1 MTYKKKIVHTN
12 NLYFCTFTCYKWLRL
27 FEITNLYDF
36 IYKWF
41 DILRL
46 KNIQLTA
53 YVIMPNHLH
62 FIARIPESILSFNAV
77 LGNGKRFLAYEIIR
91 RLENENL
98 SSILIQLKK
107 AVTPY
112 YKMRGKKHKVFETSS
127 DIKAL
132 LTEHQIQQK
141 LEYIHFNPVLKHWN
155 LIDDYRLFEHSSAG
169 FYEGNPSYKG
179 YPVTHL
185 SEIVF
190 D

>member
-1 MTYKKKIVHTN
+1 MTYKKKIIPFY
-12 NLYFCTFTCYKWLRL
+12 NLYFCTFTCYNWLRL
-27 FEITNLYDF
+27 FKITNLYDY

-41 DILRL
+41 NILGL
-46 KNIQLTA
+46 KHIQLTA

-62 FIARIPESILSFNAV
+62 FIAYIPDTMLNLNTV

-91 RLENENL
+91 RLENKNL
-98 SSILIQLKK
+98 SSILFQLEKG
-107 AVTPY
+107 VTPY
-112 YKMRGKKHKVFETSS
+112 YKKRGKKHQVFEISS
-127 DIKAL
+127 DIKVL

-155 LIDDYRLFEHSSAG
+155 LIEDYRLYKHSSAG
-169 FYEGNPSYKG
+169 FYEGIVSYKG
-179 YPVTHL
+179 FPVTHL